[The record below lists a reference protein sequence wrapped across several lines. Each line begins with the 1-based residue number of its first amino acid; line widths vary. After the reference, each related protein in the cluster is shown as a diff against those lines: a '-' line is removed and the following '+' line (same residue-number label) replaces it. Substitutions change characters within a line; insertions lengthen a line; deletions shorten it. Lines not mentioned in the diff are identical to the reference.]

1 MENLLL
7 CVCRD
12 GLQQAGQA
20 GGLAAT
26 GYLPRKPR
34 KTRYTISEML
44 LAPFKRDLGASEASP
59 EPENSVIGPG

>member
-26 GYLPRKPR
+26 GYLPR